1 MKKLIFIL
9 IISIFSVISFTA
21 YAHKATDEIIP
32 ISSDTVSYSNT
43 AQWPAISFEPNLAG
57 KVAGVQII
65 SKSGQTGSAYEV
77 KIRNTMSVINESNR
91 VLYILD
97 GIAINSGDLGRKN
110 ISNNILNSL
119 APSDIESVVILKD
132 AASTAIY
139 GEAAANGAVVI
150 TTKQGH
156 GKKINVRFN
165 TSIGFSSSFA
175 HKNYETVSADMN
187 KELMYEQSYNY
198 RMLRYGS
205 YINNEQA
212 IKQAQEYAQ
221 RRVDEY
227 IPKTARLTNWEDIL
241 YRTPV
246 YQNYDLSIYGNINDN
261 TRYYLSG
268 AYTKDPGRVS
278 INDTD
283 RYSIRFNFAQ
293 KFLKVFEWNS
303 NISYAKTSKTGMS
316 DNKDTDNLFYM
327 ERAILLDQ
335 WPAYNNN
342 SSLYD
347 QPYIPNW
354 MEDSYYNPLYTTQ
367 FRNNS
372 AETAHLNINESL
384 KATLFKQLTIE
395 TRFGYEDLKYNEYL
409 GYTAQ
414 HPSEDI
420 AGWNYNT
427 DTKISRISSYNYIGW
442 NRQIANKHNIWAK
455 AGFEYEKYSYSQEIY
470 DARYDVS
477 DTPIGLSEQSGV
489 NKHHKNSA
497 LISVGYNYNNKYSVQ
512 ASFRNEAIRERSYSV
527 LSVNDP
533 IYDLDNLTIPKITEN
548 NKIFAVSGVWNIG
561 NEEFMKGLCWISS
574 LNLKASYSHLSTN
587 RKSTDDKIYI
597 TDNRYC
603 GFNKADI
610 GIEGKLFNN
619 RMHINANYFISD
631 LDLNNLTTLKLN
643 NTTGEIE
650 FNYTP
655 YTLSY
660 KGLEL
665 SVAGEIIS
673 TKDWN
678 WTLGLNLAKINSKLK
693 ADTEL
698 DMIFTSGKARYLT
711 KTGISPNSFYGYK
724 FAGVDPETG
733 YSLWHMQ
740 EDNNSKHSTT
750 DITDASKQIIGCADP
765 KAYGGFQSQLS
776 WRNISMDLNFIYS
789 FGGDVYDS
797 RKYQSKV
804 EYPKYS
810 ADMLNRWQQPGDIT
824 NIPMLVYTNY
834 PNNSYCSD
842 FYVYKNNYLRLKS
855 LNISYT
861 LPSSITTKLKMEEF
875 KLTFGATNLLTF
887 AKNKDFDPE
896 LASAYGNIGWNMPMS
911 RTYMLGLSMTF

>member
-1 MKKLIFIL
+1 MKKLIFAFT
-9 IISIFSVISFTA
+9 ISIFSVISFTA
-21 YAHKATDEIIP
+21 YANKASNEIVS
-32 ISSDTVSYSNT
+32 ISSDTISYSNA
-43 AQWPAISFEPNLAG
+43 AQWPALSFEPALAG
-57 KVAGVQII
+57 KIAGVQII
-65 SKSGQTGSAYEV
+65 SKSGQTGSAYDIN
-77 KIRNTMSVINESNR
+77 IRNTMSVTSQSNR
-91 VLYILD
+91 ILYIID
-97 GIAINSGDLGRKN
+97 GIAVNSGDLGRN
-110 ISNNILNSL
+110 ISNNIFNSL
-119 APSDIESVVILKD
+119 APADIESVVVIKD
-132 AASTAIY
+132 AAATALY
-139 GEAAANGAVVI
+139 GEAASNGAVVI
-150 TTKQGH
+150 TTRQGC

-165 TSIGFSSSFA
+165 TSIGFSPSFA

-187 KELMYEQSYNY
+187 KELMYEQSYNSSIQ
-198 RMLRYGS
+198 S
-205 YINNEQA
+205 YSSYLPKELA
-212 IKQAQEYAQ
+212 IKEAQKYAQ
-221 RRVDEY
+221 NEVDSY
-227 IPKTARLTNWEDIL
+227 IPKTAQLTNWENIL

-261 TRYYLSG
+261 TKYYLSG

-278 INDTD
+278 INDAD
-283 RYSIRFNFAQ
+283 RYSARFNFAQ
-293 KFLKVFEWNS
+293 KFLKIFEWNS

-316 DNKDTDNLFYM
+316 DEKETDNLFYM

-335 WPAYNNN
+335 WPAYN
-342 SSLYD
+342 SDGSLYD
-347 QPYIPNW
+347 RPYIPNR
-354 MEDSYYNPLYTTQ
+354 MEYSYYNPLYTNQ
-367 FRNNS
+367 FRDNNS
-372 AETAHLNINESL
+372 ETEHLNINESL
-384 KATLFKQLTIE
+384 KATLFNQLTIE

-414 HPSEDI
+414 YPSEDI

-455 AGFEYEKYSYSQEIY
+455 GGFEYEKYTYSQVIH
-470 DARYDVS
+470 DVLYDVS
-477 DTPIGLSEQSGV
+477 NNQTGLYEKTGKSKDS
-489 NKHHKNSA
+489 KNSVIA
-497 LISVGYNYNNKYSVQ
+497 HVGYNYNNKYTIQ
-512 ASFRNEAIRERSYSV
+512 ASFRHEA
-527 LSVNDP
+527 LSN
-533 IYDLDNLTIPKITEN
+533 ILETRKTNG
-548 NKIFAVSGVWNIG
+548 IFAVSGVWNIG
-561 NEEFMKGLCWISS
+561 NEEFLRGISWISS
-574 LNLKASYSHLSTN
+574 LDFKASYSHLTSN
-587 RKSTDDKIYI
+587 LQETDDKIYI

-619 RMHINANYFISD
+619 RVHINANYFISD
-631 LDLNNLTTLKLN
+631 LDMNNILIPNLNNI
-643 NTTGEIE
+643 TGEIE

-673 TKDWN
+673 NKEWN

-693 ADTEL
+693 ADTEP
-698 DMIFTSGKARYLT
+698 DMIFTSGQARYVP

-724 FAGVDPETG
+724 FAGVDPENG

-750 DITDASKQIIGCADP
+750 DITDASEQIIGCADP

-776 WRNISMDLNFIYS
+776 WRNISMELNFIYS

-797 RKYQSKV
+797 RKSHSNV

-824 NIPMLVYTNY
+824 NIPMLASANY
-834 PNNSYCSD
+834 PVNSSYSNL
-842 FYVYKNNYLRLKS
+842 YIYKNNYIRLKS
-855 LNISYT
+855 LNITYT
-861 LPSSITTKLKMEEF
+861 LPSF

-896 LASAYGNIGWNMPMS
+896 LASAYGNIGWAMPMS
-911 RTYMLGLSMTF
+911 RTYWLGLSITF

>member
-1 MKKLIFIL
+1 MKNLFFAF
-9 IISIFSVISFTA
+9 IISIFSVTSLA
-21 YAHKATDEIIP
+21 AHANIATNIAINEIISM
-32 ISSDTVSYSNT
+32 SSDTVSFSNSV
-43 AQWPAISFEPNLAG
+43 QWPALSFEQALAG
-57 KVAGVQII
+57 KIAGVQII
-65 SKSGQTGSAYEV
+65 SKSGQTGSAYDI
-77 KIRNTMSVINESNR
+77 KIRNTMTVTNQSNR
-91 VLYILD
+91 VLYIID
-97 GIAINSGDLGRKN
+97 GIVVNSGDSGSKN

-119 APSDIESVVILKD
+119 APSDIESIAIIKD
-132 AASTAIY
+132 VAATALY
-139 GEAAANGAVVI
+139 GEAATDGAVVI
-150 TTKQGH
+150 TTKQGCE
-156 GKKINVRFN
+156 KKINVRFN
-165 TSIGFSSSFA
+165 TSIGFSPSFA

-187 KELMYEQSYNY
+187 KELMYEQHYNY
-198 RMLRYGS
+198 IIPS
-205 YINNEQA
+205 YSSYLPKEQA
-212 IKQAQEYAQ
+212 IKRAQTYAQ
-221 RRVDEY
+221 NEVDSY
-227 IPKTARLTNWEDIL
+227 IPKTAQLTNWENIL

-246 YQNYDLSIYGNINDN
+246 YQDYNLSIYGNINDN

-278 INDTD
+278 INDAD
-283 RYSIRFNFAQ
+283 RYSARFNFAQ
-293 KFLKVFEWNS
+293 KFLKIFEWNS

-316 DNKDTDNLFYM
+316 DEKDTDNLFYM

-335 WPAYNNN
+335 WPAYN
-342 SSLYD
+342 SDGSLYD
-347 QPYIPNW
+347 RPYIPNR
-354 MEDSYYNPLYTTQ
+354 MEYSYYNPLYTNQ
-367 FRNNS
+367 FRDNNS
-372 AETAHLNINESL
+372 ETEHININESL
-384 KATLFKQLTIE
+384 KATLFNELTVE

-414 HPSEDI
+414 HPSYDLS
-420 AGWNYNT
+420 GWNYNT
-427 DTKISRISSYNYIGW
+427 DTEMLRICSYNWIRW
-442 NRQIANKHNIWAK
+442 NKQIANKHNIWAK
-455 AGFEYEKYSYSQEIY
+455 GGFEYEKYTYSQVIH
-470 DARYDVS
+470 DVKYEKTGKS
-477 DTPIGLSEQSGV
+477 KDS
-489 NKHHKNSA
+489 KNSVIA
-497 LISVGYNYNNKYSVQ
+497 NVGYNFNNKYTIQ
-512 ASFRNEAIRERSYSV
+512 ASFRHEALR
-527 LSVNDP
+527 
-533 IYDLDNLTIPKITEN
+533 TILETRKTN
-548 NKIFAVSGVWNIG
+548 GIFAVSGVWNIG

-574 LNLKASYSHLSTN
+574 LNLKASYSHLGTK

-603 GFNKADI
+603 GYNKADI
-610 GIEGKLFNN
+610 GIDGKLFNN

-631 LDLNNLTTLKLN
+631 LDLNNLMTFKLN

-678 WTLGLNLAKINSKLK
+678 WTLGINLAKINSKLK

-698 DMIFTSGKARYLT
+698 DRIFTSGEARYLT

-724 FAGVDPETG
+724 FAGVDPENG

-750 DITDASKQIIGCADP
+750 DITDASEQIIGCADP

-797 RKYQSKV
+797 RKSQSKV
-804 EYPKYS
+804 EYPKYNV
-810 ADMLNRWQQPGDIT
+810 DMTNRWQQPGDIT
-824 NIPMLVYTNY
+824 NIPMLVSTNY
-834 PNNSYCSD
+834 HTNSYCSD

-896 LASAYGNIGWNMPMS
+896 LASAFGYIGWAMPMS
-911 RTYMLGLSMTF
+911 RTYMLGLSITF